1 MTFAVW
7 CLIVGLVL
15 LAMALAGSLLKRLPM
30 STSMLYL
37 AAGFGLGPVGLGLL
51 EADPFAQSRL
61 FERLAEIAVLVS
73 LFVAGLKL
81 SVPLRSARWFL
92 PLRLAI
98 VSMLLTIVLIT
109 LAGMWALGL
118 SLGAAVLLGAIL
130 APTDPVLASD
140 VQLTHPADRDR
151 LRFSLTG
158 EAGLNDGVAFPFV
171 MLGLGLLG
179 LHELGAGGWKW
190 LAVDVVWGI
199 GAGLAAGGVLGF
211 LVSRLV
217 VYLRVHHREAIG
229 LDEFLAL
236 GLIALSYGVA
246 LLMHTWGFLAVFAA
260 GLAFRRVETEPGD
273 ATALHGAL
281 HEASIESGR
290 KDTGADEA
298 VAADPR
304 HATSYMT
311 RAVLGF
317 NEQLERIGEVALV
330 IILGGMLSFLAPP
343 GATLWFVPLLLLLIR
358 PASVWAALRGL
369 PCSRLQLGMM
379 SWFGIRGVGS
389 IYYLMFAINHGL
401 PRPLAEQLAAITL
414 TVVASSIVVHGI
426 SVTPLMRYYERREG
440 TRSGA

>member
-1 MTFAVW
+1 MSFAVW

-15 LAMALAGSLLKRLPM
+15 LAMALAGSVLKRLPL
-30 STSMLYL
+30 SASMLYL
-37 AAGFGLGPVGLGLL
+37 AAGFGLGPIGLGLL
-51 EADPFAQSRL
+51 EADPFGQSRL
-61 FERLAEIAVLVS
+61 FERLAEIAVLIS

-109 LAGMWALGL
+109 AAGMWALGL
-118 SLGAAVLLGAIL
+118 PLGAAVLLGAIL

-140 VQLTHPADRDR
+140 VQLTNPADRDR

-179 LHELGAGGWKW
+179 LHELGAAGWKW
-190 LAVDVVWGI
+190 LAIDVVWGI

-211 LVSRLV
+211 LTSRLV
-217 VYLRVHHREAIG
+217 VYLRVRHREAVG

-260 GLAFRRVETEPGD
+260 GLAFRRVEAQPGD
-273 ATALHGAL
+273 RTALHSAL
-281 HEASIESGR
+281 HDASELGGKEI
-290 KDTGADEA
+290 AANEA
-298 VAADPR
+298 VATDPR
-304 HATSYMT
+304 HASSYMT
-311 RAVLGF
+311 QAVLGF
-317 NEQLERIGEVALV
+317 NEQLERVGEVALV
-330 IILGGMLSFLAPP
+330 IILGAMLAYTPLP
-343 GATLWFVPLLLLLIR
+343 GTVLWFLPLLFLVIR
-358 PASVWAALRGL
+358 PASVWAAVRGL

-414 TVVASSIVVHGI
+414 AVVATSIVVHGI
-426 SVTPLMRYYERREG
+426 SVTPLMRYYEREERPRG
-440 TRSGA
+440 GA

>member
-1 MTFAVW
+1 MSFAVW

-15 LAMALAGSLLKRLPM
+15 LAMALAGSLLKRLPL
-30 STSMLYL
+30 SASMLYL
-37 AAGFGLGPVGLGLL
+37 AAGFGLGPIGLGLL
-51 EADPFAQSRL
+51 EADPFGQSRL
-61 FERLAEIAVLVS
+61 FERLAEIAVLIS

-109 LAGMWALGL
+109 AAGMWALGL
-118 SLGAAVLLGAIL
+118 PLGAAVLLGAIL

-140 VQLTHPADRDR
+140 VQLTNPADRDR

-179 LHELGAGGWKW
+179 LHELGAAGWKW
-190 LAVDVVWGI
+190 LAIDVVWGI

-211 LVSRLV
+211 LTSRLV
-217 VYLRVHHREAIG
+217 VYLRVRHREAVG

-260 GLAFRRVETEPGD
+260 GLAFRRVEAQPGD
-273 ATALHGAL
+273 RTALHSAL
-281 HEASIESGR
+281 HDASELGGKEI
-290 KDTGADEA
+290 AANEA
-298 VAADPR
+298 VATDPR
-304 HATSYMT
+304 HASSYMT
-311 RAVLGF
+311 QAVLGF
-317 NEQLERIGEVALV
+317 NEQLERVGEVALV
-330 IILGGMLSFLAPP
+330 IILGAMLAYTPLP
-343 GATLWFVPLLLLLIR
+343 GTVLWFLPLLFLVIR
-358 PASVWAALRGL
+358 PASVWAAVRGL
-369 PCSRLQLGMM
+369 PCSRLQLGLM

-401 PRPLAEQLAAITL
+401 PRPLAEQLAVITL
-414 TVVASSIVVHGI
+414 AVVATSIIVHGI
-426 SVTPLMRYYERREG
+426 SVTPLMRYYEREERPRG
-440 TRSGA
+440 GA

>member
-1 MTFAVW
+1 MSFAVW

-15 LAMALAGSLLKRLPM
+15 LAMALAGSVLKRLPL
-30 STSMLYL
+30 SASMLYL
-37 AAGFGLGPVGLGLL
+37 AAGFGLGPIGLGLL
-51 EADPFAQSRL
+51 EADPFGQSRL
-61 FERLAEIAVLVS
+61 FERLAEIAVLIS

-109 LAGMWALGL
+109 AAGMWALGL
-118 SLGAAVLLGAIL
+118 PLGAAVLLGAIL

-140 VQLTHPADRDR
+140 VQLTNPADRDR

-179 LHELGAGGWKW
+179 LHELGAAGWKW
-190 LAVDVVWGI
+190 LAIDVVWGI
-199 GAGLAAGGVLGF
+199 GTGLAAGGVLGF
-211 LVSRLV
+211 LTSRLV
-217 VYLRVHHREAIG
+217 VYLRVRHREAVG

-260 GLAFRRVETEPGD
+260 GLAFRRVEAQPGD
-273 ATALHGAL
+273 RTALHSAL
-281 HEASIESGR
+281 HDASELGGKEI
-290 KDTGADEA
+290 AANEA
-298 VAADPR
+298 VATDPR
-304 HATSYMT
+304 HASSYMT
-311 RAVLGF
+311 QAVLGF
-317 NEQLERIGEVALV
+317 NEQLERVGEVALV
-330 IILGGMLSFLAPP
+330 IILGAMLAYTPLP
-343 GATLWFVPLLLLLIR
+343 GTVLWFLPLLFLVIR
-358 PASVWAALRGL
+358 PASVWAAVRGL

-414 TVVASSIVVHGI
+414 AVVATSIVVHGI
-426 SVTPLMRYYERREG
+426 SVTPLMRYYEREERPRG
-440 TRSGA
+440 GA

>member
-1 MTFAVW
+1 MSFAVW

-15 LAMALAGSLLKRLPM
+15 LAMALAGSVLKRLPL
-30 STSMLYL
+30 SASMLYL
-37 AAGFGLGPVGLGLL
+37 AAGFGLGPIGLGLL
-51 EADPFAQSRL
+51 EADPFGQSRL
-61 FERLAEIAVLVS
+61 FERLAEIAVLIS

-109 LAGMWALGL
+109 AAGMWALGL
-118 SLGAAVLLGAIL
+118 PLGAAVLLGAIL

-140 VQLTHPADRDR
+140 VQLTNPADRDR

-179 LHELGAGGWKW
+179 LHELGEAGWKW
-190 LAVDVVWGI
+190 LAIDVVWGI

-211 LVSRLV
+211 LTSRLV
-217 VYLRVHHREAIG
+217 VYLRVRHREAVG

-260 GLAFRRVETEPGD
+260 GLAFRRVEAQPGD
-273 ATALHGAL
+273 RTALHSAL
-281 HEASIESGR
+281 HDASELGGKEI
-290 KDTGADEA
+290 AANEA
-298 VAADPR
+298 VATDPR
-304 HATSYMT
+304 HASSYMT
-311 RAVLGF
+311 QAVLGF
-317 NEQLERIGEVALV
+317 NEQLERVGEVALV
-330 IILGGMLSFLAPP
+330 IILGAMLAYTPLP
-343 GATLWFVPLLLLLIR
+343 GTVLWFLPLLFLVIR
-358 PASVWAALRGL
+358 PASVWAAVRGL

-414 TVVASSIVVHGI
+414 AVVATSIVVHGI
-426 SVTPLMRYYERREG
+426 SVTPLMRYYEREERPRG
-440 TRSGA
+440 GA

>member
-1 MTFAVW
+1 MSFAVW

-15 LAMALAGSLLKRLPM
+15 LAMALAGSVLKRLPL
-30 STSMLYL
+30 SASMLYL
-37 AAGFGLGPVGLGLL
+37 AAGFGLGPIGLGLL
-51 EADPFAQSRL
+51 EADPFGQSRL
-61 FERLAEIAVLVS
+61 FERLAEIAVLIS

-109 LAGMWALGL
+109 AAGMWALGL
-118 SLGAAVLLGAIL
+118 PLGAAVLLGAIL

-140 VQLTHPADRDR
+140 VQLTNPADRDR

-179 LHELGAGGWKW
+179 LHELGAAGWKW
-190 LAVDVVWGI
+190 LAIDVVWGI

-211 LVSRLV
+211 LTSRLV
-217 VYLRVHHREAIG
+217 VYLRVRHREAVG

-260 GLAFRRVETEPGD
+260 GLAFRRVEAQPGD
-273 ATALHGAL
+273 RTALHSAL
-281 HEASIESGR
+281 HDASELGGKEI
-290 KDTGADEA
+290 AANEA
-298 VAADPR
+298 VATDPR
-304 HATSYMT
+304 HASSYMT
-311 RAVLGF
+311 QAVLGF
-317 NEQLERIGEVALV
+317 NEQLERVGEVALV
-330 IILGGMLSFLAPP
+330 IILGAMLAYTPLP
-343 GATLWFVPLLLLLIR
+343 GTVLWFLPLLFLVIR
-358 PASVWAALRGL
+358 PASVWAAVRGL
-369 PCSRLQLGMM
+369 PCSRLQLGLM

-414 TVVASSIVVHGI
+414 AVVATSIVVHGI
-426 SVTPLMRYYERREG
+426 SVTPLMRYYEREERPRG
-440 TRSGA
+440 GA

>member
-1 MTFAVW
+1 MSFAVW

-15 LAMALAGSLLKRLPM
+15 LAMALAGSVLKRLPL
-30 STSMLYL
+30 SASMLYL
-37 AAGFGLGPVGLGLL
+37 AAGFGLGPIGLGLL
-51 EADPFAQSRL
+51 EADPFGQSRL
-61 FERLAEIAVLVS
+61 FERLAEIAVLIS

-109 LAGMWALGL
+109 AAGMWALGL
-118 SLGAAVLLGAIL
+118 PLGAAVLLGAIL

-140 VQLTHPADRDR
+140 VQLTNPADRDR

-179 LHELGAGGWKW
+179 LHELGAAGWKW
-190 LAVDVVWGI
+190 LAIDVVWGI

-211 LVSRLV
+211 LTSRLV
-217 VYLRVHHREAIG
+217 VYLRVRHREAVG

-260 GLAFRRVETEPGD
+260 GLAFRRVEAQPGD
-273 ATALHGAL
+273 RTALHSAL
-281 HEASIESGR
+281 HDASIELGG
-290 KDTGADEA
+290 KEIAANEA
-298 VAADPR
+298 VATDPR
-304 HATSYMT
+304 HASSYMT
-311 RAVLGF
+311 QAVLGF
-317 NEQLERIGEVALV
+317 NEQLERVGEVALV
-330 IILGGMLSFLAPP
+330 IILGAMLAYTPLP
-343 GATLWFVPLLLLLIR
+343 GTVLWFLPLLFLVIR
-358 PASVWAALRGL
+358 PASVWAAVRGL

-414 TVVASSIVVHGI
+414 AVVATSIVVHGI
-426 SVTPLMRYYERREG
+426 SVTPLMRYYEREERPRG
-440 TRSGA
+440 GA

>member
-1 MTFAVW
+1 MSFAVW

-15 LAMALAGSLLKRLPM
+15 LAMALAGSVLKRLPL
-30 STSMLYL
+30 SASMLYL
-37 AAGFGLGPVGLGLL
+37 AAGFGLGPIGLGLL
-51 EADPFAQSRL
+51 EADPFGQSRL
-61 FERLAEIAVLVS
+61 FERLAEIAVLIS

-109 LAGMWALGL
+109 AAGMWALGL
-118 SLGAAVLLGAIL
+118 PLGAAVLLGAIL

-140 VQLTHPADRDR
+140 VQLTNPADRDR

-179 LHELGAGGWKW
+179 LDELGAAGWKW
-190 LAVDVVWGI
+190 LAIDVVWGI

-211 LVSRLV
+211 LTSRLV
-217 VYLRVHHREAIG
+217 VYLRVRHREAVG

-260 GLAFRRVETEPGD
+260 GLAFRRVEAQPGD
-273 ATALHGAL
+273 RTALHSAL
-281 HEASIESGR
+281 HDASIELGG
-290 KDTGADEA
+290 KEIAANEA
-298 VAADPR
+298 VATDPR
-304 HATSYMT
+304 HASSYMT
-311 RAVLGF
+311 QAVLGF
-317 NEQLERIGEVALV
+317 NEQLERVGEVALV
-330 IILGGMLSFLAPP
+330 IILGAMLAYTPLP
-343 GATLWFVPLLLLLIR
+343 GTVLWFLPLLFLVIR
-358 PASVWAALRGL
+358 PASVWAAVRGL

-414 TVVASSIVVHGI
+414 AVVATSIVVHGI
-426 SVTPLMRYYERREG
+426 SVTPLMRYYEREERPRG
-440 TRSGA
+440 GA

>member
-1 MTFAVW
+1 MSFAVW

-15 LAMALAGSLLKRLPM
+15 LAMALAGSVLKRLPL
-30 STSMLYL
+30 SASMLYL
-37 AAGFGLGPVGLGLL
+37 AAGFGLGPIGLGLL
-51 EADPFAQSRL
+51 EADPFGQSRL
-61 FERLAEIAVLVS
+61 FERLAEIAVLIS

-109 LAGMWALGL
+109 AAGMWALGL
-118 SLGAAVLLGAIL
+118 PLGAAVLLGAIL

-140 VQLTHPADRDR
+140 VQLTNPADRDR

-179 LHELGAGGWKW
+179 LHELGAAGWKW
-190 LAVDVVWGI
+190 LAIDVVWGI

-211 LVSRLV
+211 LTSRLV
-217 VYLRVHHREAIG
+217 VYLRVRHREAVG

-260 GLAFRRVETEPGD
+260 GLAFRRVEAQPGD
-273 ATALHGAL
+273 RTALHSAL
-281 HEASIESGR
+281 HDASELGGKEI
-290 KDTGADEA
+290 AANEA
-298 VAADPR
+298 VATDPR
-304 HATSYMT
+304 HASSYMT
-311 RAVLGF
+311 QAVLGF
-317 NEQLERIGEVALV
+317 NEQLERVGEVALV
-330 IILGGMLSFLAPP
+330 IILGAMLAYTPLP
-343 GATLWFVPLLLLLIR
+343 GTVLWFLPLLFLVIR
-358 PASVWAALRGL
+358 PASVWAAVRGL

-401 PRPLAEQLAAITL
+401 PRPLAEQLAVITL
-414 TVVASSIVVHGI
+414 AVVATSIIVHGI
-426 SVTPLMRYYERREG
+426 SVTPLMRYYEREERPRG
-440 TRSGA
+440 GA

>member
-1 MTFAVW
+1 MSFAVW

-15 LAMALAGSLLKRLPM
+15 LAMALAGSVLKRLPL
-30 STSMLYL
+30 SASMLYL
-37 AAGFGLGPVGLGLL
+37 AAGFGLGPIGLGLL
-51 EADPFAQSRL
+51 EADPFGQSRL
-61 FERLAEIAVLVS
+61 FERLAEIAVLIS

-109 LAGMWALGL
+109 AAGMWALGL
-118 SLGAAVLLGAIL
+118 PLGAAVLLGAIL

-140 VQLTHPADRDR
+140 VQLTNPADRDR

-179 LHELGAGGWKW
+179 LHELGEAGWKW
-190 LAVDVVWGI
+190 LAIDVVWGI
-199 GAGLAAGGVLGF
+199 GTGLAAGGVLGF
-211 LVSRLV
+211 LTSRLV
-217 VYLRVHHREAIG
+217 VYLRVRHREAVG

-260 GLAFRRVETEPGD
+260 GLAFRRVEAQPGD
-273 ATALHGAL
+273 RTALHSAL
-281 HEASIESGR
+281 HDASIELGG
-290 KDTGADEA
+290 KEIAANEA
-298 VAADPR
+298 VATDPR
-304 HATSYMT
+304 HASSYMT
-311 RAVLGF
+311 QAVLGF
-317 NEQLERIGEVALV
+317 NEQLERVGEVALV
-330 IILGGMLSFLAPP
+330 IILGAMLAYTPLP
-343 GATLWFVPLLLLLIR
+343 GTVLWFLPLLFLVIR
-358 PASVWAALRGL
+358 PASVWAAVRGL

-414 TVVASSIVVHGI
+414 AVVATSIVVHGI
-426 SVTPLMRYYERREG
+426 SVTPLMRYYEREERPRG
-440 TRSGA
+440 GA

>member
-1 MTFAVW
+1 MSFAVW

-15 LAMALAGSLLKRLPM
+15 LAMALAGSVLKRLPL
-30 STSMLYL
+30 SASMLYL
-37 AAGFGLGPVGLGLL
+37 AAGFGLGPIGLGLL
-51 EADPFAQSRL
+51 EADPFGQSRL
-61 FERLAEIAVLVS
+61 FERLAEIAVLIS

-109 LAGMWALGL
+109 AAGMWALGL
-118 SLGAAVLLGAIL
+118 PLGAAVLLGAIL

-140 VQLTHPADRDR
+140 VQLTNPADRDR

-179 LHELGAGGWKW
+179 LHELGEAGWKW
-190 LAVDVVWGI
+190 LAIDVVWGI
-199 GAGLAAGGVLGF
+199 GTGLAAGGVLGF
-211 LVSRLV
+211 LTSRLV
-217 VYLRVHHREAIG
+217 VYLRVRHREAVG

-260 GLAFRRVETEPGD
+260 GLAFRRVEAQPGD
-273 ATALHGAL
+273 RTALHSAL
-281 HEASIESGR
+281 HDASELGGKEI
-290 KDTGADEA
+290 AANEA
-298 VAADPR
+298 VATDPR
-304 HATSYMT
+304 HASSYMT
-311 RAVLGF
+311 QAVLGF
-317 NEQLERIGEVALV
+317 NEQLERVGEVALV
-330 IILGGMLSFLAPP
+330 IILGAMLAYTPLP
-343 GATLWFVPLLLLLIR
+343 GTVLWFLPLLFLVIR
-358 PASVWAALRGL
+358 PASVWAAVRGL

-414 TVVASSIVVHGI
+414 AVVATSIIVHGI
-426 SVTPLMRYYERREG
+426 SVTPLMRYYEREERPRG
-440 TRSGA
+440 GA

>member
-1 MTFAVW
+1 MSFAVW

-15 LAMALAGSLLKRLPM
+15 LAMALAGSVLKRLPL
-30 STSMLYL
+30 SASMLYL
-37 AAGFGLGPVGLGLL
+37 AAGFGLGPIGLGLL
-51 EADPFAQSRL
+51 EADPFGQSRL
-61 FERLAEIAVLVS
+61 FERLAEIAVLIS

-109 LAGMWALGL
+109 AAGMWALGL
-118 SLGAAVLLGAIL
+118 PLGAAVLLGAIL

-140 VQLTHPADRDR
+140 VQLTNPADRDR

-179 LHELGAGGWKW
+179 LHELGEAGWKW
-190 LAVDVVWGI
+190 LAIDVVWGI

-211 LVSRLV
+211 LTSRLV
-217 VYLRVHHREAIG
+217 VYLRVRHREAVG

-260 GLAFRRVETEPGD
+260 GLAFRRVEAQPGD
-273 ATALHGAL
+273 RTALHSAL
-281 HEASIESGR
+281 HDASELGGKEI
-290 KDTGADEA
+290 AANEA
-298 VAADPR
+298 VATDPR
-304 HATSYMT
+304 HASSYMT
-311 RAVLGF
+311 QAVLGF
-317 NEQLERIGEVALV
+317 NEQLERVGEVALV
-330 IILGGMLSFLAPP
+330 IILGAMLAYTPLP
-343 GATLWFVPLLLLLIR
+343 GTVLWFLPLLFLVIR
-358 PASVWAALRGL
+358 PASVWAAVRGL

-414 TVVASSIVVHGI
+414 AVVATSIIVHGI
-426 SVTPLMRYYERREG
+426 SVTPLMRYYEREERPRG
-440 TRSGA
+440 GA